1 MYHLI
6 LLTKYIGKNN
16 KEKNTW
22 NFVSILVFPANDKW
36 RYNLSRKQ
44 NLTQLL
50 CVKMFL
56 QNPKP
61 KSISVLLIPENFD
74 LQCRVVNKPYDIF
87 GTWYSDQYLLSG
99 ELHWLYHLVS
109 SSHLWLN
116 KASQEAESE
125 LVPITHCLFRFYNR
139 NASSIRAIMIANCLP
154 DSENAIVNQEEA
166 NELSQVLEEDQVDL
180 SQHGNPVSQQDLRV
194 WANAKRKWNA
204 YIFICF

>member
-1 MYHLI
+1 M
-6 LLTKYIGKNN
+6 
-16 KEKNTW
+16 
-22 NFVSILVFPANDKW
+22 
-36 RYNLSRKQ
+36 
-44 NLTQLL
+44 
-50 CVKMFL
+50 
-56 QNPKP
+56 
-61 KSISVLLIPENFD
+61 
-74 LQCRVVNKPYDIF
+74 NKPYDIF

-154 DSENAIVNQEEA
+154 NSESAIIDQDET
-166 NELSQVLEEDQVDL
+166 NELLPEEEKGEF

-194 WANAKRKWNA
+194 WANVKRE
-204 YIFICF
+204 FSPHL